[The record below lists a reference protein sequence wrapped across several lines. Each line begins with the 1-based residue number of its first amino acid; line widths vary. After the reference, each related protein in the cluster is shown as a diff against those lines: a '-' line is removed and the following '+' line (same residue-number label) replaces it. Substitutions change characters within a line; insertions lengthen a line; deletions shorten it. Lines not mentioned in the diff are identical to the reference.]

1 MFFCCATVVVDE
13 EEEFDSVEFLSFSE
27 PLESSNDS
35 SLSCWVRRSRRLA
48 RDATAAMMARSATSS
63 REKQQHAVVK
73 WGREEEV
80 MGLEEEEERE
90 DRTCVGVA
98 GVTFRSVKYHGSG
111 GSCDDAM
118 GKGGGEGGEGRGR
131 KLLIFLFGLGPK
143 H

>member
-1 MFFCCATVVVDE
+1 MDE
-13 EEEFDSVEFLSFSE
+13 GGGEFDSVEFLEFSE

-73 WGREEEV
+73 LGREEV

-90 DRTCVGVA
+90 DSTCVGVA

-118 GKGGGEGGEGRGR
+118 GKGGRGGGG
-131 KLLIFLFGLGPK
+131 GGGGSTPTTTT
-143 H
+143 